1 MKLLK
6 RISAI
11 LVLLVLL
18 GMCVPAAAE
27 ELTTADT
34 ETTQTNSSIIEIYD
48 YNDLL
53 KIKDDPAGTYKLMA
67 DIDLGDVMWE
77 PLDFQGTFDGNGY
90 AILNTTI
97 TQITSRTRKT
107 YDGNRVEYDTYF
119 SGFFGILEDA
129 SVSNLKLLGTK
140 ININTDETCFVGG
153 VAGFMERSRIS
164 DVELEGEATLYTE
177 GESFGVGGIAGFGNG
192 QIENCVS
199 DMTLVCVDMDA
210 ENKDEQFMGGAYAAG
225 YIDLNRNDITIH
237 GYDSDHGYV
246 HNGGLAGMYVLYPV
260 DDGYVGYINNNKV
273 TGGISFFEDNED
285 RRAYCEPF
293 IGEVMNWTFADNG
306 NEENFETDEHFEYDF
321 TLLPHDCLDPQYQDI
336 ITPGTH
342 TDYGYTTHECTIC
355 GAYSYRSDYT
365 APVHEVEDWTV
376 TTEPTEE
383 EEGIRQGA
391 CKECGTIVFEKLPK
405 VSADAPAEAAEQETT
420 ADAESSEKGSAGK
433 VILIIVVIFAVIVA
447 AWLLYSY
454 LKRRNRRK
462 AAEARRAA
470 QRRAARQRAERQ
482 REKQDSQR
490 SKPNRTGPKNRNAS
504 GQSRQRPKKKA
515 ASGQSGQNKKGS
527 AGSGR
532 SGQNLQRGKAQNKN
546 GHSTQRRT
554 APKNSRQ
561 TAHGKGSRR

>member
-6 RISAI
+6 RISVI
-11 LVLLVLL
+11 VVLLLLL
-18 GMCVPAAAE
+18 GTCVPVAAE
-27 ELTTADT
+27 DMTTADT
-34 ETTQTNSSIIEIYD
+34 ETTQPNSSIIEIYD

-53 KIKDDPAGTYKLMA
+53 KIREDPAGTYKLMA
-67 DIDLGDVMWE
+67 DIDLGEVMWE
-77 PLDFQGTFDGNGY
+77 PLNFQGTFDGNGY
-90 AILNTTI
+90 AILNATI
-97 TQITSRTRKT
+97 NQITSQTRKT

-129 SVSNLKLLGTK
+129 SVSNLKFLGTK

-177 GESFGVGGIAGFGNG
+177 GKSFGVGGIAGFGNG

-210 ENKDEQFMGGAYAAG
+210 ENKDEQFLGGAYASG

-246 HNGGLAGMYVLYPV
+246 HNGGLVGMYVLYPV

-306 NEENFETDEHFEYDF
+306 NEEDFEADEHFEYDF
-321 TLLPHDCLDPQYQDI
+321 TLLPHDCLEPQYQDI

-355 GAYSYRSDYT
+355 GAYSYKSDYT

-376 TTEPTEE
+376 TTEPTAE

-405 VSADAPAEAAEQETT
+405 VSADAPAEAVEQETT
-420 ADAESSEKGSAGK
+420 AVEESSEKGSAGK
-433 VILIIVVIFAVIVA
+433 VILIIVIIFAVIVA
-447 AWLLYSY
+447 AWLIYSY
-454 LKRRNRRK
+454 LKRRRRRK
-462 AAEARRAA
+462 AMEARRAA
-470 QRRAARQRAERQ
+470 KRRAARQRAARQ
-482 REKQDSQR
+482 RAEQGGKR
-490 SKPNRTGPKNRNAS
+490 SEPNRTGSKSRNAS
-504 GQSRQRPKKKA
+504 RQDGQRPKGKP
-515 ASGQSGQNKKGS
+515 ASGQGRQKTKGS
-527 AGSGR
+527 ADSGR
-532 SGQNLQRGKAQNKN
+532 SRQNPQRGQSSNRN
-546 GHSTQRRT
+546 GQSTQKRAT
-554 APKNSRQ
+554 SKNSRQ
-561 TAHGKGSRR
+561 TAHSKGNRR